1 MSFTKGSPAK
11 KNWAYLK
18 LSLRIWALINKIHIE
33 SPLTLTT
40 KKKSPLTLLSKTDKP
55 IKQKYHDVVY
65 HKVTRLFSM

>member
-11 KNWAYLK
+11 KYWAYLK

-33 SPLTLTT
+33 
-40 KKKSPLTLLSKTDKP
+40 SPLTLLSKTDKP